1 MPRYRNPPTAF
12 AVLLL
17 SATLAPAGLAQAGEP
32 LPDRQ
37 GFGYTIQFTSG
48 YDAAALLPVATRQPL
63 IERPGFGYTIDFV
76 TGDPAD
82 SLFPPGW
89 AKERAVGQPP
99 AG

>member
-1 MPRYRNPPTAF
+1 MSGYRTPRTAI

-17 SATLAPAGLAQAGEP
+17 SVAIAPAGLALGGEP

-37 GFGYTIQFTSG
+37 GFGYTIKFTSG
-48 YDAAALLPVATRQPL
+48 FDAATLRPVATRQPL
-63 IERPGFGYTIDFV
+63 IERQGFGYTINFV

-89 AKERAVGQPP
+89 AKQRAANRPVEG
-99 AG
+99 